1 MKIAN
6 NFTIIALLMLC
17 LVPAC
22 TESTKTKEEK
32 ALDLIDDYMKSS
44 LVSYDSYEPGS
55 IKIDSAFNNPLIHP
69 EVFKSL
75 DVIMKT
81 EEKLEALEWD
91 LTSAESNYEYKL
103 SMESLN
109 SRYDYR
115 SRDEREWDKKQLAK
129 AKAELDAVRSDIDKY
144 ENNVEEAKNKILE
157 VVNNCRESRE
167 FVGWTLLHNFKSET
181 RGGDLKNGSIFIIA
195 DEELKEVIV
204 ALWDDFDTQEKIE
217 KLQEIVENE
226 FN

>member
-115 SRDEREWDKKQLAK
+115 SRDEREWDKKQFMVDYYYFDKDMYKLIK
-129 AKAELDAVRSDIDKY
+129 SYTKLRKLFKIKKEDI
-144 ENNVEEAKNKILE
+144 
-157 VVNNCRESRE
+157 
-167 FVGWTLLHNFKSET
+167 T
-181 RGGDLKNGSIFIIA
+181 
-195 DEELKEVIV
+195 
-204 ALWDDFDTQEKIE
+204 
-217 KLQEIVENE
+217 
-226 FN
+226 